1 MTSSATPTPRRAARG
16 AYAKTEARRR
26 QIIEAAT
33 VEFATRGY
41 TGGSLREIA
50 KALSLSFTGLMH
62 HFPSKELLLEAVLD
76 HADQLAAN
84 EFERR
89 RLADGL
95 VEATI
100 WLAEFNLGHPQLLR
114 LLAVLSAEASS
125 AGHPA
130 HEWFKTRYANLR
142 QGFASHIREDQAK
155 GRLDPV
161 CDAELAAASI
171 LASWDGTQ
179 LQWLIDPSFDM
190 MPTFRHAVTAAVR
203 GEA

>member
-1 MTSSATPTPRRAARG
+1 MTTSATPTPKRATRG
-16 AYAKTEARRR
+16 SYAKTEARRR

-62 HFPSKELLLEAVLD
+62 HFPSKELLLEAVLE
-76 HADQLAAN
+76 HADQLAAS

-95 VEATI
+95 LEAI
-100 WLAEFNLGHPQLLR
+100 LWLAEYNLGHPQLLR

-125 AGHPA
+125 PGHPA
-130 HEWFKTRYANLR
+130 HEWFTTRYANLR
-142 QGFASHIREDQAK
+142 QSFTAHIREDQAK
-155 GRLDPV
+155 GLIDTS
-161 CDAELAAASI
+161 CNAELAAASI
-171 LASWDGTQ
+171 VASWDGTQ

-190 MPTFRHAVTAAVR
+190 MPAFRHSIRSAVHGV
-203 GEA
+203 G